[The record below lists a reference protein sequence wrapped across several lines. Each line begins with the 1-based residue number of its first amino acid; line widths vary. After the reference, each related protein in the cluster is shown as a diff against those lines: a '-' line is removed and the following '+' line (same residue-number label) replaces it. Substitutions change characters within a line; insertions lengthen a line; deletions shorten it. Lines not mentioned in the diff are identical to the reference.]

1 MTMSYICILL
11 PSMFSN
17 IPSIFR
23 YLCSCG
29 KRPEVQ
35 MEVMLFGS
43 YSCLDEQEVALR
55 VYLCNVLYTIKDFK
69 QVSTLSHI
77 FMHYIYYL

>member
-1 MTMSYICILL
+1 M
-11 PSMFSN
+11 N
-17 IPSIFR
+17 EVSIVFR

-35 MEVMLFGS
+35 MELMLFAS

-55 VYLCNVLYTIKDFK
+55 VYICNVLYTIKDFK
-69 QVSTLSHI
+69 QVSITLKSI
-77 FMHYIYYL
+77 LYCRIIYISLYVFK